1 MLLDNVFE
9 QKNIIAQ
16 TVSKELEKASHEFVH
31 VYLFENK
38 SEAEKILQVKK
49 AEGEEEVKYL
59 FGLGISRQLQAIT
72 AVLRESVLE
81 LSNSIPGTTSKDIMD
96 LNTTVF
102 LPLEPGHVE
111 DITQQNRDGIMPG
124 NATGKG

>member
-31 VYLFENK
+31 
-38 SEAEKILQVKK
+38 VKK

>member
-1 MLLDNVFE
+1 M
-9 QKNIIAQ
+9 
-16 TVSKELEKASHEFVH
+16 
-31 VYLFENK
+31 
-38 SEAEKILQVKK
+38 KK

-96 LNTTVF
+96 LV
-102 LPLEPGHVE
+102 L
-111 DITQQNRDGIMPG
+111 ITQ
-124 NATGKG
+124 

>member
-38 SEAEKILQVKK
+38 CIGWSTPCPILN
-49 AEGEEEVKYL
+49 
-59 FGLGISRQLQAIT
+59 IWI
-72 AVLRESVLE
+72 
-81 LSNSIPGTTSKDIMD
+81 
-96 LNTTVF
+96 
-102 LPLEPGHVE
+102 LPWWYRFE
-111 DITQQNRDGIMPG
+111 
-124 NATGKG
+124 